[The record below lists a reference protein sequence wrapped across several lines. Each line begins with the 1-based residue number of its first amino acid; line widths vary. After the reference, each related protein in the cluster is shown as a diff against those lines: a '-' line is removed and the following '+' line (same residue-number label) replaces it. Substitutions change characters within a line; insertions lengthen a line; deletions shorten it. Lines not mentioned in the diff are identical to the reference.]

1 MQHDMIL
8 YPPERDTDINALIDV
23 LATILAR
30 IAREKA
36 VEALQ
41 SSAQPLI
48 EQAA

>member
-1 MQHDMIL
+1 MQHDM
-8 YPPERDTDINALIDV
+8 DALLDA

-36 VEALQ
+36 GEALQ
-41 SSAQPLI
+41 SSGQQTI